1 MLYAR
6 NVTAFSLGFISLWF
20 CFVLFFLSC
29 HVSKYKLLVQV
40 SGRDSNQMKA
50 PVYILFC
57 LTTSARMRSKVLIL
71 ACQLNIQGRKSV

>member
-1 MLYAR
+1 M
-6 NVTAFSLGFISLWF
+6 
-20 CFVLFFLSC
+20 
-29 HVSKYKLLVQV
+29 SKYKLLVQV

-50 PVYILFC
+50 TVYILFC